1 MVIFETMK
9 FNHIYKAINEANK
22 QKEIDL
28 SDARPADD
36 ICIEF
41 ENENNFSSDNNF
53 VVRIY
58 IKDYDGNRSLVAKVF
73 SDAVEEK
80 KQVSFVKNF
89 LDKVISDAAELGNAR
104 LVDGDGKKTTSNAV
118 AKEFTSKNSGDY
130 EVKIGKEAVYSIS
143 IHCKS
148 IDILDF

>member
-1 MVIFETMK
+1 MK
-9 FNHIYKAINEANK
+9 INHIHKAINEASK
-22 QKEIDL
+22 RKAIDL

-41 ENENNFSSDNNF
+41 ENENHFNSDNNF
-53 VVRIY
+53 LVRIY

-73 SDAVEEK
+73 SDSVEEK
-80 KQVSFVKNF
+80 EQVAFVKNF
-89 LDKVISDAAELGNAR
+89 LDKVLGDAAELGKAI
-104 LVDGDGKKTTSNAV
+104 LVDGDGKKVTSNAV

>member
-1 MVIFETMK
+1 MK
-9 FNHIYKAINEANK
+9 LNNIYKALNEASK
-22 QKEIDL
+22 QKEVNFDDL
-28 SDARPADD
+28 RPADD

-41 ENENNFSSDNNF
+41 ENENHFSSDNNF

-80 KQVSFVKNF
+80 EQVAFVKNF
-89 LDKVISDAAELGNAR
+89 LDKVLSDAAELGKAI

-118 AKEFTSKNSGDY
+118 AKVFTSKNSGDY
-130 EVKIGKEAVYSIS
+130 EVKIGEEVVYSIS

>member
-1 MVIFETMK
+1 MK
-9 FNHIYKAINEANK
+9 LNNIYKAINEANK
-22 QKEIDL
+22 QKAIDL

-41 ENENNFSSDNNF
+41 ENENGFNSDNNF

-58 IKDYDGNRSLVAKVF
+58 LEDYDGNRSLVAKVF

-80 KQVSFVKNF
+80 EQVAFVKNF

-118 AKEFTSKNSGDY
+118 AKEFTSENDDEY
-130 EVKIGKEAVYSIS
+130 QVKIGKETVYSIS
-143 IHCKS
+143 ITCKT
-148 IDILDF
+148 IDILDY